1 MVRYKIQG
9 EIMRE
14 QESKNDT
21 YAFMKV
27 ATNVIFTLIFS
38 KSGINK
44 FVEKSVVS
52 IVKEYRH
59 KDKGYM

>member
-1 MVRYKIQG
+1 
-9 EIMRE
+9 MRE

-52 IVKEYRH
+52 MVKEYRH